1 MYRRLMQRGDTP
13 VVAKQGWLRAGVQGQ
28 IRGRLGV
35 GWQVRVGLG
44 QKMVGGLILHE
55 LAREGGFV
63 VGVVK
68 WLGF

>member
-1 MYRRLMQRGDTP
+1 ML
-13 VVAKQGWLRAGVQGQ
+13 L
-28 IRGRLGV
+28 GRLGV
-35 GWQVRVGLG
+35 GWQVRVGMG
-44 QKMVGGLILHE
+44 QEMVGGLILHE

>member
-1 MYRRLMQRGDTP
+1 M
-13 VVAKQGWLRAGVQGQ
+13 
-28 IRGRLGV
+28 RGRLGV
-35 GWQVRVGLG
+35 GWQVRVGMG

-55 LAREGGFV
+55 LACEGGFV